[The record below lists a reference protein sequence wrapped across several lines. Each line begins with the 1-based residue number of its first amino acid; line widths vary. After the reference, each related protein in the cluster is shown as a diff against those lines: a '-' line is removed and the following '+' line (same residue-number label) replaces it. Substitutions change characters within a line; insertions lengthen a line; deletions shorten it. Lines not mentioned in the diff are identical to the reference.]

1 MNKRK
6 TLVPQKEPDTA
17 SVDFIH
23 IEDMVL
29 KVKDKALVFYFNRL
43 RYKCVPNVTNKGGG
57 DFRNSMNLVNM
68 NRDSFVRWLFN
79 LVKDEFT
86 TTMFNYLKRIALY
99 VRFLDENNFLP
110 INGDYFHKT
119 LTHNYINELNKIAKT
134 GVDAAKKQQ

>member
-43 RYKCVPNVTNKGGG
+43 RYKGVPNVTNKGGG
-57 DFRNSMNLVNM
+57 DFRDSMNLINM

-79 LVKDEFT
+79 R
-86 TTMFNYLKRIALY
+86 NRS
-99 VRFLDENNFLP
+99 P
-110 INGDYFHKT
+110 G
-119 LTHNYINELNKIAKT
+119 
-134 GVDAAKKQQ
+134 GC